1 MKNKKEIKNNNKKT
15 PEKKETVKFLYKVKN
30 EARKKDISYDLR
42 VTSYNVSNQ
51 NPYSYGIR

>member
-1 MKNKKEIKNNNKKT
+1 MKNKKEIENNNKKT

-42 VTSYNVSNQ
+42 ITSYDVSNQ